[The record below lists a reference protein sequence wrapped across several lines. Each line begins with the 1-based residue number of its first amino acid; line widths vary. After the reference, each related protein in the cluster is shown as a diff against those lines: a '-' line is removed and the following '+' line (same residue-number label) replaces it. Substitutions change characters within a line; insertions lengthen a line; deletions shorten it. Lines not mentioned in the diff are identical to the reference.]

1 MFIYYLIIVV
11 GFIDL
16 FWKYLKVK
24 NIYMN
29 YMYIELIYFILLIK
43 KKVKVKYDIK
53 IFNELWNE
61 VLIMY
66 DDICIISVKRNI

>member
-1 MFIYYLIIVV
+1 
-11 GFIDL
+11 
-16 FWKYLKVK
+16 
-24 NIYMN
+24 MN
-29 YMYIELIYFILLIK
+29 YMYIELIYFILLI